1 MKERKMNGVT
11 PHNIKLRNMT
21 PIEETASVNVSS
33 EIGTLR
39 RVLIH
44 SPDRGLGKVIPS
56 KAQDWL
62 FEDIVHLDTMRRK
75 EYDYYVM
82 LLLWFLDPDKI
93 KGRTQRVL
101 ADSDRSFFKPGH
113 QDYFNSG
120 SVVEFE
126 VLLAGIL
133 RDKEIRLKL
142 ISSVCGIE
150 RCSYQTQAYLDTFDA
165 HELARIF
172 ISGTLP
178 DRTMLFAPLPNLI
191 FTRDI
196 GIVIN
201 GHILLSKP
209 ANSVRTR
216 ESLLA
221 QYIFFNHPYFKD
233 NLTGILELPDNPGPF
248 LLPDDKYASE
258 FHRATLEGG
267 DVMIVSPGHLLIGYS
282 QRTSLY
288 AVQQS
293 IGMLFEKGAVKKVTV
308 IKIPKKRDYMHIDT
322 IFTQV
327 RKNVWVLLKSLGRHS
342 DRQKKKDVLHFF
354 AGKQIEEELEIL
366 QFKADGDTPVRIDNL
381 EDLLKDISRNDLGSD
396 EPVQFIYSG
405 RGEFPYSD
413 REQWT
418 DSCNL
423 LAVREGVVLGYDR
436 NDMTSEAFREAGFEV
451 TDAETLLLEFES
463 GSRAPGDLK
472 DTLIRIPSAELSRAR
487 GGFHCMS
494 LPLLRAPLH
503 PERR

>member
-1 MKERKMNGVT
+1 
-11 PHNIKLRNMT
+11 MT
-21 PIEETASVNVSS
+21 KAKDIASIDVSS
-33 EIGTLR
+33 EIGALR

-82 LLLWFLDPDKI
+82 LLLWFLDPGKI
-93 KGRTQRVL
+93 KGRTHELL
-101 ADSDRSFFKPGH
+101 ADEGRTFFKPGH
-113 QDYFNSG
+113 RDYFNSPN
-120 SVVEFE
+120 VVEFE
-126 VLLAGIL
+126 VLLAEIL
-133 RDKEIRLKL
+133 QDKTIRLKL
-142 ISSVCGIE
+142 TSSICGIE
-150 RCSYQTQAYLDTFDA
+150 RCSYKTQEYLDTFDPF
-165 HELARIF
+165 ELARIF

-191 FTRDI
+191 FTRDT

-201 GHILLSKP
+201 RHILLSKP
-209 ANSVRTR
+209 ATSVRTR

-221 QYIFFNHPYFKD
+221 QYIFFNHPFFNKHVPE
-233 NLTGILELPDNPGPF
+233 ILELPDNPGPF
-248 LLPDDKYASE
+248 LLSDEKYASE
-258 FHRATLEGG
+258 YYRSTLEGG
-267 DVMIVSPGHLLIGYS
+267 DVMVVSPGHLLIGYS

-288 AVQQS
+288 AVQQA
-293 IGMLFEKGAVKKVTV
+293 IGVLFEKGVVEKVTV
-308 IKIPKKRDYMHIDT
+308 IRIPKKRDYMHIDT

-327 RKNVWVLLKSLGRHS
+327 RRNVWVLLKSLGRHS

-366 QFKADGDTPVRIDNL
+366 QFKADGDIPVRIDNL
-381 EDLLKDISRNDLGSD
+381 EDLLQEISVKDLGSD
-396 EPVQFIYSG
+396 EPVKFIYSG

-423 LAVREGVVLGYDR
+423 LAIREGVVLGYDR
-436 NDMTSEAFREAGFEV
+436 NDMTSVAFREAGFEV
-451 TDAETLLLEFES
+451 TDAERVLLDFES
-463 GSRAPGDLK
+463 GSCTPDGLR

-494 LPLLRAPLH
+494 LPLLREPLLREH
-503 PERR
+503 P

>member
-1 MKERKMNGVT
+1 
-11 PHNIKLRNMT
+11 MT
-21 PIEETASVNVSS
+21 NTKDAHSVGVSS
-33 EIGTLR
+33 EIGALR

-56 KAQDWL
+56 RAQDWL

-75 EYDYYVM
+75 EYDYYVL
-82 LLLWFLDPDKI
+82 LLLWFLDPGKI
-93 KGRTQRVL
+93 KGRTRQVL
-101 ADSDRSFFKPGH
+101 ADGGRAFFKPGH
-113 QDYFNSG
+113 PDYFNSTN
-120 SVVEFE
+120 VVEFE
-126 VLLAGIL
+126 VLLAEIL
-133 RDKEIRLKL
+133 EDKAIRLKL

-150 RCSYQTQAYLDTFDA
+150 RCSYKTQEHLDTFDA
-165 HELARIF
+165 AELARIF

-201 GHILLSKP
+201 RHILLSRP
-209 ANSVRTR
+209 ANAVRTR

-233 NLTGILELPDNPGPF
+233 DVAGILELPDNPGPF
-248 LLPDDKYASE
+248 LLPDEKYSSE

-267 DVMIVSPGHLLIGYS
+267 DVMIVSPRHLLIGYS

-288 AVQQS
+288 AVQQA
-293 IGMLFEKGAVKKVTV
+293 IGVLFEKRVVEKVTV
-308 IKIPKKRDYMHIDT
+308 IRIPKKRDYMHIDT
-322 IFTQV
+322 VFTQV
-327 RKNVWVLLKSLGRHS
+327 RRNVWVLLKSLGRHS

-366 QFKADGDTPVRIDNL
+366 QFSAAGDMPVRIDNL
-381 EDLLKDISRNDLGSD
+381 EDLLKDISLKDLGSD
-396 EPVQFIYSG
+396 EPVKFIYSG
-405 RGEFPYSD
+405 MGEFPYSD

-423 LAVREGVVLGYDR
+423 LAVREGIVLGYDR
-436 NDMTSEAFREAGFEV
+436 NDMTSEAFRAAGFEV

-463 GSRAPGDLK
+463 GSRTPGELRN
-472 DTLIRIPSAELSRAR
+472 TLIRIPSAELSRAR

-494 LPLLRAPLH
+494 LPLLREPLLREQ
-503 PERR
+503 PAGRS